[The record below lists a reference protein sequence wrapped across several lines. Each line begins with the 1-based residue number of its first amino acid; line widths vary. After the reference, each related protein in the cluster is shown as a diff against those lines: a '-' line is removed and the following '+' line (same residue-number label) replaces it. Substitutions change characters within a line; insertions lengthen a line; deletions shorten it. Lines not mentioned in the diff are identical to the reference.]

1 MEKVA
6 LFVRME
12 AKPGKEA
19 AVAEFLRGGQA
30 IVADEPGTTSWFA
43 VQFGPSTFAIFDAF
57 PDEAGREAH
66 LAGRVAAALM
76 EKAPELFSQ
85 PPTIEKGD
93 VLAVK

>member
-85 PPTIEKGD
+85 PPTIEKAD